1 MAVTNE
7 GMRTRLN
14 RKIATYCLL
23 RGIKS
28 SLKKK
33 ASKCV
38 TRTSKWYI
46 TKNKQVREKLAQR
59 TTILD
64 KKLKGLPAGAEKDA
78 LEAEWSE
85 LTTQQIRRYMADIDW
100 LRQLFRGF
108 PRLSA

>member
-1 MAVTNE
+1 
-7 GMRTRLN
+7 MRTQTS
-14 RKIATYCLL
+14 RKLATYCLL

-59 TTILD
+59 RTIIE
-64 KKLKGLPAGAEKDA
+64 KKLKGLPAGAEKSA
-78 LEAEWSE
+78 LVAKCGD
-85 LTTQQIRRYMADIDW
+85 LLGQQIGRFMVDIDW